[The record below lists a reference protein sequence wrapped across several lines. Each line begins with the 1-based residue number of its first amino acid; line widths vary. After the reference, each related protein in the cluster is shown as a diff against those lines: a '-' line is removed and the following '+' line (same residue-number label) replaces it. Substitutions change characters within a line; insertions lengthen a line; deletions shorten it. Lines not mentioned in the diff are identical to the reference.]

1 MNQIAKPSK
10 IDPPRID
17 PRHYFESL
25 VQQAAQCG
33 LLAESTIHRIQIQL
47 TALAAKQADTM
58 LRGATASI
66 RAETAQ
72 MLLDSIMFTIGAGLK
87 AIGSADAADARIA
100 EQPVQ
105 VLFEDGLRRVRE
117 LCAVARK
124 LQKKILNTLF
134 VTPNHFYKGTIA
146 DGINGFFKLYRPQFA
161 AQEIHI
167 TADYPVFT
175 GRPDADGI
183 EFIHAYL
190 RAIACENAFLLHFA
204 PANVHHLILG
214 VSQDYARCP
223 INLFEPVLLS
233 ALGLILV
240 GKPPRGLNLE
250 TADLRRLQAMLT
262 GLDAQ
267 EIAGKL
273 ASAIEQLQTHFTFGA
288 QTIQYIR
295 TCVPKLADNVFQS
308 IRLHAIE
315 KCFVIPAVSDV
326 RMEIISDFSE
336 RMADADF
343 RKMIGALQWM
353 EDSDHIIHTLIERV
367 RSADDMIDAIAVL
380 KLDAEQIKTLSNQ
393 LPLSLFAPL
402 LIRYHSDAFLQEDW
416 EHHLRAALIARMKTF
431 DDAMQ
436 TQLRQMIRAS
446 RRSPEDA

>member
-10 IDPPRID
+10 IDPTRID

-33 LLAESTIHRIQIQL
+33 LLAEREIHRIQIQL
-47 TALAAKQADTM
+47 TVLAANLADTM

-87 AIGSADAADARIA
+87 ALDSADAAAARIGA
-100 EQPVQ
+100 QPVQ
-105 VLFEDGLRRVRE
+105 VLFEEGLQRVQE

-124 LQKKILNTLF
+124 LQKKILGALF
-134 VTPNHFYKGTIA
+134 ETPNHFYRGTIA
-146 DGINGFFKLYRPQFA
+146 DGINGFFKLYKPQFA

-183 EFIHAYL
+183 EFIYAYL
-190 RAIACENAFLLHFA
+190 RAIACENAFLLHFS
-204 PANVHHLILG
+204 PANVHHLMLG
-214 VSQDYARCP
+214 VSQDYASCP
-223 INLFEPVLLS
+223 VNLFEPVLLS

-240 GKPPRGLNLE
+240 GKPPRGLNPE
-250 TADLRRLQAMLT
+250 AADLRRLQVMLT
-262 GLDAQ
+262 GLGAH

-273 ASAIEQLQTHFTFGA
+273 TGAIEQLQTRFTFGA
-288 QTIQYIR
+288 QTMQYIR
-295 TCVPKLADNVFQS
+295 MCVPKLAHNVFLS
-308 IRLHAIE
+308 IQLHAIE
-315 KCFVIPAVSDV
+315 KCFVIPAVSDAQ
-326 RMEIISDFSE
+326 MEIISDFSE

-343 RKMIGALQWM
+343 RKMMNELQWM
-353 EDSDHIIHTLIERV
+353 EDSDQIIHTLIDRV
-367 RSADDMIDAIAVL
+367 RSADDMIDAISVL
-380 KLDAEQIKTLSNQ
+380 ELDAEQIKTLSNQ
-393 LPLSLFAPL
+393 LPLNLFAPL
-402 LIRYHSDAFLQEDW
+402 LIRYHSDAFLQENW
-416 EHHLRAALIARMKTF
+416 EHHLRAALLARMKTF

-446 RRSPEDA
+446 RRSPEDG

>member
-10 IDPPRID
+10 IDSTRID

-33 LLAESTIHRIQIQL
+33 LLAEREIHRIQIQL
-47 TALAAKQADTM
+47 TVLAANLADTM

-87 AIGSADAADARIA
+87 ALDSADAAAARIGA
-100 EQPVQ
+100 QPVQ
-105 VLFEDGLRRVRE
+105 VLFEEGLQRVQE

-124 LQKKILNTLF
+124 LQKKILGALF
-134 VTPNHFYKGTIA
+134 ETPNHFYRGTIA
-146 DGINGFFKLYRPQFA
+146 DGINGFFKLYKPQFA

-183 EFIHAYL
+183 EFIYAYL
-190 RAIACENAFLLHFA
+190 RAIACENAFLLHFS
-204 PANVHHLILG
+204 PANVHHLMLG
-214 VSQDYARCP
+214 VSQDYASCP
-223 INLFEPVLLS
+223 VNLFEPVLLS

-240 GKPPRGLNLE
+240 GKPPRGLNPE
-250 TADLRRLQAMLT
+250 AADLRRLQVMLT
-262 GLDAQ
+262 GLGAH

-273 ASAIEQLQTHFTFGA
+273 TGAIEQLQTRFTFGA
-288 QTIQYIR
+288 QTMQYIR
-295 TCVPKLADNVFQS
+295 MCVPKLAHNVFLS
-308 IRLHAIE
+308 IQLHAIE
-315 KCFVIPAVSDV
+315 KCFVIPAVSDAQ
-326 RMEIISDFSE
+326 MEIISDFSE

-343 RKMIGALQWM
+343 RKMMNELQWM
-353 EDSDHIIHTLIERV
+353 EDSDQIIHTLIDRV
-367 RSADDMIDAIAVL
+367 RSADDMIDAISVL
-380 KLDAEQIKTLSNQ
+380 ELDAEQIKTLSNQ
-393 LPLSLFAPL
+393 LPLNLFAPL
-402 LIRYHSDAFLQEDW
+402 LIRYHSDAFLQENW
-416 EHHLRAALIARMKTF
+416 EHHLRAALLARMKTF

-446 RRSPEDA
+446 RRSPEDG

>member
-1 MNQIAKPSK
+1 MNQIANLSE
-10 IDPPRID
+10 IDPTRID

-25 VQQAAQCG
+25 VQQAAQCD
-33 LLAESTIHRIQIQL
+33 LLAERETHRIQIQL

-58 LRGATASI
+58 LRGTTASI

-72 MLLDSIMFTIGAGLK
+72 MLFDSIMFTIGAGLK
-87 AIGSADAADARIA
+87 AIGSADAAVARIEA
-100 EQPVQ
+100 QPVQ

-117 LCAVARK
+117 LCADTHK

-146 DGINGFFKLYRPQFA
+146 DGIDGFFKLYKPQFA

-183 EFIHAYL
+183 EFIYAYL
-190 RAIACENAFLLHFA
+190 RAIACENAFLLHFS
-204 PANVHHLILG
+204 PANVHHLMLG
-214 VSQDYARCP
+214 VSQDYASCP
-223 INLFEPVLLS
+223 VNLFEPVLLS

-240 GKPPRGLNLE
+240 GKSPRGLNLE
-250 TADLRRLQAMLT
+250 TADLRRLQVMLA
-262 GLDAQ
+262 GLDAH

-295 TCVPKLADNVFQS
+295 TCVPKLADNLFQS
-308 IRLHAIE
+308 IQLCAIE
-315 KCFVIPAVSDV
+315 KCFVIPAVSDA

-353 EDSDHIIHTLIERV
+353 EDSDHIIHTLIDRV

-393 LPLSLFAPL
+393 LPLNLFAPL
-402 LIRYHSDAFLQEDW
+402 LIRYHSDAFLQENW

-446 RRSPEDA
+446 RRSPEEY

>member
-10 IDPPRID
+10 IDPTRID

-25 VQQAAQCG
+25 VQRAAECG
-33 LLAESTIHRIQIQL
+33 LLAEHEIHHIQIQL
-47 TALAAKQADTM
+47 TALAAKQADIM

-87 AIGSADAADARIA
+87 VLDNADAAAARIA

-105 VLFEDGLRRVRE
+105 VLFEDGLRRVQE

-124 LQKKILNTLF
+124 LQKKILNALF
-134 VTPNHFYKGTIA
+134 ETPNHFYKGTIA
-146 DGINGFFKLYRPQFA
+146 DGIDGFFKLYKPQFA

-183 EFIHAYL
+183 EFIYAYL

-204 PANVHHLILG
+204 PANVHHLMQG

-233 ALGLILV
+233 ALGLILF
-240 GKPPRGLNLE
+240 GKSPRGLNLE
-250 TADLRRLQAMLT
+250 TADLRRLQAMLA
-262 GLDAQ
+262 GLDEQ

-273 ASAIEQLQTHFTFGA
+273 TGAIEQLQTHFTFGV

-295 TCVPKLADNVFQS
+295 MSVPKLADNVFQS
-308 IRLHAIE
+308 IQLRTIE

-336 RMADADF
+336 RIADADF
-343 RKMIGALQWM
+343 RKMVGALRWA
-353 EDSDHIIHTLIERV
+353 EDSDQIIHTLIERV

-380 KLDAEQIKTLSNQ
+380 KLDAEQIRALSNQ
-393 LPLSLFAPL
+393 LPRNLFAPL

-416 EHHLRAALIARMKTF
+416 EHHLHAALLARMKTF

-446 RRSPEDA
+446 RRSPEEY

>member
-1 MNQIAKPSK
+1 MNQIANLSK
-10 IDPPRID
+10 IDPTRID

-25 VQQAAQCG
+25 VQQAAQYG
-33 LLAESTIHRIQIQL
+33 LLAEREIHRIQIQL

-87 AIGSADAADARIA
+87 ALDNADAAAARIA

-250 TADLRRLQAMLT
+250 TADLRRLQAMLA

-436 TQLRQMIRAS
+436 AQLRQMIRAS